1 MKKPVISMIVAM
13 AKNRL
18 IGQDNQMPWHL
29 PDDLKYFKAQT
40 LNKPIIMGRKT
51 FESIGA
57 KPLPKRRNIVI
68 TRDKQFQAD
77 GVEIF
82 HDLKHALNALQTCD
96 EIMII
101 GGAQIYQ
108 QMLDKAH
115 RLYITEVAIE
125 LEGDAYFPQWNQ
137 QVWIETKRAHHSADA
152 HHAYAFDFVEYQRI

>member
-40 LNKPIIMGRKT
+40 LNKPILMGRKT

-68 TRDKQFQAD
+68 TRDKDFQAD

-108 QMLDKAH
+108 QMLPNAQ
-115 RLYITEVAIE
+115 RLLITEVDIE
-125 LEGDAYFPQWNQ
+125 LNGDAYFPEWDHQAWSE
-137 QVWIETKRAHHSADA
+137 VKRQPHSIDE
-152 HHAYAFDFVEYQRI
+152 HHAYAFDFVEYIKR

>member
-40 LNKPIIMGRKT
+40 LNKPILMGRKT

-77 GVEIF
+77 GIEIF
-82 HDLKHALNALQTCD
+82 DNLDSALAALNNEN

-115 RLYITEVAIE
+115 RLYITEVAVE

-137 QVWIETKRAHHSADA
+137 QAWLETKRVHHSADA
-152 HHAYAFDFVEYQRI
+152 SHAYAFDFVEYQRI